1 MTGPSLQ
8 KTAALSFALHIT
20 VLLISFVVLRQTH
33 HMITLPTYT
42 VSLVSPDLLPRGD
55 RGGKTTLRES
65 KVAAAP
71 AARPDLTQKVIAK
84 GKAKTKAKTKDNKW
98 VESKIATL
106 AAKKRI
112 EKIVNLRSVI
122 SLKGKQGTSEAK
134 GTGTGDYYSKITQ
147 EIWSQWA
154 YPDTGQKNLEAIIS
168 IRVFMDGTVVVQ
180 RIEKSSGN
188 AFFDKSAMK
197 AIAKASPL
205 SPPPHEMEIGVRFFP

>member
-20 VLLISFVVLRQTH
+20 VLLIAFVVLRQTH

-71 AARPDLTQKVIAK
+71 AALPDRTQKVITK
-84 GKAKTKAKTKDNKW
+84 GKPKAQTKDNKW
-98 VESKIATL
+98 VENKIATL

-122 SLKGKQGTSEAK
+122 SLKGKPGTSEAK

>member
-20 VLLISFVVLRQTH
+20 VLLISFIVLRQTH

-71 AARPDLTQKVIAK
+71 AALPNRTQKVIAK
-84 GKAKTKAKTKDNKW
+84 GKAKAKTKDNKW
-98 VESKIATL
+98 VENKIATL

-122 SLKGKQGTSEAK
+122 SLKGKPDASGAK
-134 GTGTGDYYSKITQ
+134 GTEPGDYYPKITQ

-188 AFFDKSAMK
+188 SFFDKSAMK

>member
-8 KTAALSFALHIT
+8 RSALLSFALHLTAFI
-20 VLLISFVVLRQTH
+20 ISFIILRQTH
-33 HMITLPTYT
+33 HVVTMPSYT
-42 VSLVSPDLLPRGD
+42 VSLVSPDLLQRRD
-55 RGGKTTLRES
+55 SGGKTSLRQS
-65 KVAAAP
+65 KMPAP
-71 AARPDLTQKVIAK
+71 VTVPSPPAQKIRV
-84 GKAKTKAKTKDNKW
+84 KAKEKEKAKDKNWVDN
-98 VESKIATL
+98 KIATI

-122 SLKGKQGTSEAK
+122 SLKGKPDAGAK
-134 GTGTGDYYSKITQ
+134 GTGSGDYYSKITQ

-180 RIEKSSGN
+180 RVEKSSGN

-205 SPPPHEMEIGVRFFP
+205 TPPPNEMEIGVRFYP